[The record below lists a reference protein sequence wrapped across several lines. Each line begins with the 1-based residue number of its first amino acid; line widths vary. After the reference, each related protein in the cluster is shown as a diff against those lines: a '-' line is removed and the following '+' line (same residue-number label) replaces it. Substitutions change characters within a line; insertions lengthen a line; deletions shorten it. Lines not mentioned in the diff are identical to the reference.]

1 MAIRA
6 TDTSGVTRTVL
17 GSVPLFAKWPPDAFA
32 ELCGAAQMW
41 RFAKGETLYRFGEP
55 MPGLIVLAQGSL
67 LNVRFYPNGKRMA
80 TAILKAGWPVGV
92 LPAWDELDCAYDGV
106 ARTDCLAIVIS
117 HKVVRALLRGDAERM
132 AQVADMLS
140 AQIRQDTESLLARSV
155 SSQRCLLAKYLAY
168 LCRPSLFVT
177 REDPTAVDPV
187 ATDVTQ
193 DELAA
198 MIAASRQTVN
208 RLMKGLERDGV
219 LKRRGALVEIVNF
232 RRLLAV
238 MEEDE
243 PIPPLWRAQILAWH
257 ERLMSRPH
265 QAIQPSLGAAHR
277 EADRIAG

>member
-6 TDTSGVTRTVL
+6 TDTSGLTRTVL
-17 GSVPLFAKWPPDAFA
+17 GSVALFAKWPSDAFND
-32 ELCGAAQMW
+32 LCAAAQLW

-55 MPGLIVLAQGSL
+55 VPGLIVLARGSL

-80 TAILKAGWPVGV
+80 TAILKPGWPVGM

-106 ARTDCLAIVIS
+106 ARTDCLVIIIPG
-117 HKVVRALLRGDAERM
+117 KMLRSLFRNDAERM
-132 AQVADMLS
+132 AELADFFC
-140 AQIRQDTESLLARSV
+140 AQIRQDTESLLARCI
-155 SSQRCLLAKYLAY
+155 SSQRSFLAKYLAY
-168 LCRPSLFVT
+168 LCRPSVFVT

-198 MIAASRQTVN
+198 MMAASRQTVN

-257 ERLMSRPH
+257 ERLASRAG
-265 QAIQPSLGAAHR
+265 QTGRPSRDAVHR
-277 EADRIAG
+277 ESDLVAG